1 MRITLSEARESPVA
15 AAIFA
20 LGVTAAAIAIVF
32 GDGDF
37 GADPGSPLF
46 LVGVVFAAFAV
57 LGFVVA
63 RRRS

>member
-1 MRITLSEARESPVA
+1 MRITLSEALESPVA
-15 AAIFA
+15 AAIFT
-20 LGVTAAAIAIVF
+20 LGVIAAAVAIVF
-32 GDGDF
+32 GDGEFD
-37 GADPGSPLF
+37 ADPGSPLF